1 VRVLRPLPD
10 HLAGVG
16 VLLLGVMWSLG
27 AGLAEWDQLR
37 TAELPMPT
45 ALLLVTVGGTLTVAG
60 VWLGVSAVAWA
71 MGRLLGGK
79 ARFTKMLFAVSAA
92 APPLW
97 VGAPM
102 GALAWAEDVPQS
114 VQIMLTLIAGSAALG
129 FLILLVSEWREVE
142 TWSSSRAWSWV
153 ALTTVFCASFLSL
166 HSTPL

>member
-1 VRVLRPLPD
+1 MRLLRPLPD

-37 TAELPMPT
+37 TAELSMLT
-45 ALLLVTVGGTLTVAG
+45 ALLLVIVGGMFTVAG

-79 ARFTKMLFAVSAA
+79 ARLTRVLLAVSAA

-97 VGAPM
+97 VAAPM
-102 GALAWAEDVPQS
+102 GALALAEGVPQS
-114 VQIMLTLIAGSAALG
+114 VQILLMLIAGSATLG
-129 FLILLVSEWREVE
+129 FVILLVAELREVG
-142 TWSSSRAWSWV
+142 TCSSSRAWTWV
-153 ALTTVFCASFLSL
+153 ALTIVFCISFLSL
-166 HSTPL
+166 QSTPL